1 MLVDAVV
8 VLGVV
13 GLVCYLFL
21 RVLMSASTRGSR
33 TDKAG
38 PVQWR
43 TNHYDAKGATR
54 VVVQKVSAGGTNI
67 LDEHVVTTVPL
78 DDPEYDAHIDGPAG
92 DAVVRSD
99 GPHPVVARTPRT
111 TAPPAIF
118 IRRRPLRLGVVVVV
132 IMVGSF

>member
-1 MLVDAVV
+1 MDAVV

-13 GLVCYLFL
+13 GLACYLFL

-33 TDKAG
+33 TDTAG

-78 DDPEYDAHIDGPAG
+78 DDPEYDAKFLA
-92 DAVVRSD
+92 AMAA
-99 GPHPVVARTPRT
+99 ARE
-111 TAPPAIF
+111 
-118 IRRRPLRLGVVVVV
+118 RRA
-132 IMVGSF
+132 MFEAEDDS